1 MKKSR
6 EEVERELRAK
16 AEEAIARTL
25 EWYEKNEAPTLSEIE
40 REVLKMRQI
49 LSEEMTRIL
58 IQGQATVHPE
68 TKPYCQGC
76 GKELREKG
84 TKPKTIECLIGQV
97 KLERGYYH
105 CSTCKTGIFPPG

>member
-25 EWYEKNEAPTLSEIE
+25 EWYDKNEAPTLSEIE
-40 REVLKMRQI
+40 GEVLKMRRI

-58 IQGQATVHPE
+58 IQGQATVRPA
-68 TKPYCQGC
+68 TKPNCQGC
-76 GKELREKG
+76 GKERKDKG
-84 TKPKTIECLIGQV
+84 TKAKAIECLIGQV
-97 KLERGYYH
+97 KLERNYYY